1 MIKLLP
7 LFFLLSFGESI
18 QNLSSGQITNESIS
32 SWKTIND
39 KNFSIQYPS
48 DWELNQS
55 GQMSTTFILFA
66 PLDSDKDAFKEN
78 VNLLMQDLQGYKMDL
93 DQYTKISEEQIK
105 KMITNSVIV
114 ESKRIKTNTDEYQQI
129 IFTGDQGVFHLKF
142 MQQYRVINEKAFVLT
157 LTCEQE
163 KFESYRA
170 AGENIFKSFTI
181 NK

>member
-1 MIKLLP
+1 MIKLLT
-7 LFFLLSFGESI
+7 LLILLSFGESI
-18 QNLSSGQITNESIS
+18 QQPTSGPITNESIAN
-32 SWKTIND
+32 WKSIND
-39 KNFSIQYPS
+39 KNFSIQYPP

-66 PLDSDKDAFKEN
+66 PLDSDKDPFKEN

-93 DQYTKISEEQIK
+93 DQYTKVSEEQIN

-114 ESKRIKTNTDEYQQI
+114 ESKRIKTPTDEYHQI
-129 IFTGDQGVFHLKF
+129 IFTGDQGIFHLKY

-163 KFESYRA
+163 RFETYRA
-170 AGENIFKSFTI
+170 TGDNIFKSFTI